1 MSLQVVR
8 IKGIPIRLH
17 FTLIVVFLLI
27 TWTLA
32 TYFMPQIYPG
42 LNTIEYWVMGA
53 IGAAVLFISVLLH
66 ELAHS
71 IIATRYGLKVRQ
83 IVLFIFGGVSDIE
96 EEEQITKDFRKE
108 FKIAVV
114 GPVTSFVLAAIF
126 ASVWWGILLSQVNSS
141 GNDTNTAAGGLN
153 VTITMAKGVLFYA
166 AIVNILLGSFNLI
179 PAFPLDGGRILRAG
193 LVKWKK
199 DYDQATKVAVKIG
212 IWISYGFMGFGFFS
226 MLGGSFTGGLWLILI
241 GWFLNN
247 GAQSYLY
254 QREISSVLSGV
265 RLEDIMN
272 TKVISVREG
281 TKVDE
286 LLKNY
291 FNQYMKSA
299 FPVLSA
305 EDDILLGMVTLKE
318 VMDVP
323 EYKRQEIDVEKI
335 MIPRNSLIV
344 MESNRMADEAL
355 AQMTRRHMGK
365 VFVSDKEGKKLLGII
380 SKTDIMNVAAE
391 RREYVEAVKR

>member
-17 FTLIVVFLLI
+17 FTLIVVFFLI

-141 GNDTNTAAGGLN
+141 GNDTNMAAGGLN

-323 EYKRQEIDVEKI
+323 EYKRQEINVEKI

-365 VFVSDKEGKKLLGII
+365 VFVSDKEGKKLLGLI